1 MRFGAAYL
9 AGDLFLEAFKI
20 LMPSLSAKQAAHW
33 SFTKD
38 KIMKRLNRKTD
49 RKDFLTY
56 VSCSMSFILTF
67 D

>member
-9 AGDLFLEAFKI
+9 AGGLFLEAFKFLI
-20 LMPSLSAKQAAHW
+20 PSVSAKQAAHT

-38 KIMKRLNRKTD
+38 KIMERLNRKTD

-56 VSCSMSFILTF
+56 VSCSISFVLTF